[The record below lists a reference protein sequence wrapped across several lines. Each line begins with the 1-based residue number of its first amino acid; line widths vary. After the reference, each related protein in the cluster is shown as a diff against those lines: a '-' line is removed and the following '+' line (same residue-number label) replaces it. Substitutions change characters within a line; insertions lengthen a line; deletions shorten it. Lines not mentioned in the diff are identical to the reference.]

1 MNTSRQTL
9 EIKRRSAVNFARK
22 ISCKLG
28 ICVNRHNR
36 SKRLNDYSLKINL
49 YKNAIKTTKK
59 FLGAVTLDRFRCRK

>member
-28 ICVNRHNR
+28 INRHNR

-49 YKNAIKTTKK
+49 YNKVFKTTKT
-59 FLGAVTLDRFRCRK
+59 FLGAVTLDRFRCRM